1 MTGTISFVA
10 PHAWASLKRNTI
22 NCSPKLNCM
31 KYIPALRFEWLTPLY
46 DPVMLLMRESTFK
59 RSLVE
64 QANIKNGYR
73 ILDLGCGTATLTI
86 LIKKAY
92 PGAEVTGLDGDPKIL
107 EIAKTKVAKAG
118 LDISLDRGMSFELP
132 YPDRSFDRV
141 VSSLVFHHLTRE
153 DKIRTSKEIFRVL
166 SPGGELHVADF
177 GKPHNALMYLIS
189 LVFRHL
195 EEAGDNIRGL
205 LPGMFLEA
213 GFDRVEETDRYS
225 TVFGT
230 LSLYRAGKTL

>member
-1 MTGTISFVA
+1 MNY
-10 PHAWASLKRNTI
+10 R
-22 NCSPKLNCM
+22 
-31 KYIPALRFEWLTPLY
+31 KYIPALSFEWLTSLY

-59 RSLVE
+59 RILVD

-73 ILDLGCGTATLTI
+73 VLDIGCGTETLTI
-86 LIKKAY
+86 LIKKTY

-107 EIAKTKVAKAG
+107 GIARAKVTKAG
-118 LDISLDRGMSFELP
+118 LDISFDPGMSFELP

-141 VSSLVFHHLTRE
+141 VTSLVFHHLTRE
-153 DKIRTSKEIFRVL
+153 DKARTSKEIFRVL
-166 SPGGELHVADF
+166 LSGGELHVADF

-205 LPGMFLEA
+205 LPEMFQKA
-213 GFDRVEETDRYS
+213 GFERVEETDRFM
-225 TVFGT
+225 TPFGT
-230 LSLYRAGKTL
+230 LSLYRARKS

>member
-1 MTGTISFVA
+1 MNY
-10 PHAWASLKRNTI
+10 K
-22 NCSPKLNCM
+22 
-31 KYIPALRFEWLTPLY
+31 KYIPALSFEWLTPLY

-73 ILDLGCGTATLTI
+73 VLDLGCGTATLTI
-86 LIKKAY
+86 LIKKTY
-92 PGAEVTGLDGDPKIL
+92 PGAEVTGLDGDTKIL
-107 EIAKTKVAKAG
+107 GIARAKVAKAG
-118 LDISLDRGMSFELP
+118 LEIALDTGMSFELP
-132 YPDRSFDRV
+132 YPDDSFDRV

-153 DKIRTSKEIFRVL
+153 DKARTFKEIFRVL
-166 SPGGELHVADF
+166 KPGGELHVADF

-205 LPGMFLEA
+205 LPEMFRKA
-213 GFDRVEETDRYS
+213 GFDQVEETGRYS

-230 LSLYRAGKTL
+230 LSLYRAIKAL